1 MAHQFLVHDPG
12 DHVGVAVADIR
23 GGEGVVGVYLDSGE
37 TIEVTAHADV
47 PLGHKLALKDVEEG
61 GKIIKYGTQIGVA
74 RSPIQIG
81 DYVHTHNVRSAR
93 W

>member
-1 MAHQFLVHDPG
+1 
-12 DHVGVAVADIR
+12 VGVAVADIR
-23 GGEGVVGVYLDSGE
+23 GGDGVVGVYLDSGE
-37 TIEVTAHADV
+37 TVEVTARADV

-61 GKIIKYGTQIGVA
+61 GEIIKYGTRIGVA
-74 RSPIQIG
+74 SRPIQIG

>member
-23 GGEGVVGVYLDSGE
+23 GGDGVVGVYLDSGE
-37 TIEVTAHADV
+37 TIEITARADV
-47 PLGHKLALKDVEEG
+47 PLGHKLALKNVEEG
-61 GKIIKYGTQIGVA
+61 GAIIKYGTRIGVA
-74 RSPIQIG
+74 RSRIQVG

>member
-23 GGEGVVGVYLDSGE
+23 GGDGVVGVYLDSGE
-37 TIEVTAHADV
+37 TIEVTARSDV

-61 GKIIKYGTQIGVA
+61 GEIIKYGTRIGVA
-74 RSPIQIG
+74 LSRIQVG
-81 DYVHTHNVRSAR
+81 DYVHTHNVKSAR